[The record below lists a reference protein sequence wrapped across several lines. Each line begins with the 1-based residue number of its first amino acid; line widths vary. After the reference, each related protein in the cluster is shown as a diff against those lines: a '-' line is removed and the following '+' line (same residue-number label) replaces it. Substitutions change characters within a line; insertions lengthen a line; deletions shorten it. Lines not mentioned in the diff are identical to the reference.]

1 VAEVTNELMYDVLK
15 PLQSD
20 MAAAKEAQR
29 ESNAA
34 LNAIRIHMLA
44 LQQDIQN
51 IYGILTRHD
60 ARLIASS
67 GGWTL
72 WRSDRQCR

>member
-1 VAEVTNELMYDVLK
+1 MAEVTNELMYDVLK

-20 MAAAKEAQR
+20 MAAVKEAQR

-34 LNAIRIHMLA
+34 LNAVRMHVLT

-60 ARLIASS
+60 ARL
-67 GGWTL
+67 
-72 WRSDRQCR
+72 DRIERRLDIVEVG